1 MEMTTL
7 KHPELVGLVM
17 ATIDKI
23 LHAEKGKVLEAEGV
37 KLHPSEIHLL
47 LFLEDHPAVNATQ
60 IAQRFSVT
68 KGAVSQTLTR
78 LERKGVLIKGRNPGS
93 QTELDLSFT
102 EQGRKLMGRLLG
114 MRRAAERYWDDHMG
128 CVSEAD
134 RKAIRRF
141 LEGMQAR
148 FPPGH

>member
-1 MEMTTL
+1 MLMSAL

-23 LHAEKGKVLEAEGV
+23 LHADKGKVVEAEGV

-47 LFLEDHPAVNATQ
+47 LFLEDHPAANATQ

-78 LERKGVLIKGRNPGS
+78 LEKKGVLIKARNPGS

-102 EQGRKLMGRLLG
+102 EQGRKLMGRLVG
-114 MRRAAERYWDDHMG
+114 VRDAAERHFDDHMASA
-128 CVSEAD
+128 SEAD
-134 RKAIRRF
+134 RQAIRRF
-141 LEGMQAR
+141 LKSVQGR
-148 FPPGH
+148 FLPSH